1 MTETQKITEQGK
13 AKKGRRNWLPT
24 ANREYK
30 SRIFTMLYSEPERA
44 LELYNAVNNTNYDNP
59 ELLEINT
66 LENAIYMGMKNDVS
80 FVLDARMSLYEHQS
94 TVNPNLPL
102 RFLLYVA
109 DVYSGMLVGGN
120 QYSRTKMKIPEPRF
134 LIFYNGQ
141 EEQPDRQML
150 HLSDLYITKSEKPS
164 LELEALML
172 NVNMGHNQE
181 LMAACKSLREY
192 AEYVDWVRRY
202 AKEMPLDQA
211 VDRAIDICI
220 HKGILAEF
228 LEKNKAEVKKVSIYE
243 YDEEEHMRMEREE
256 SWREGKREGL
266 EAGELQGRI
275 KMLIE
280 TYNEFGKSPEE
291 IITKLMERFQMSREE
306 AAHYV
311 EEEN

>member
-1 MTETQKITEQGK
+1 
-13 AKKGRRNWLPT
+13 
-24 ANREYK
+24 
-30 SRIFTMLYSEPERA
+30 
-44 LELYNAVNNTNYDNP
+44 
-59 ELLEINT
+59 
-66 LENAIYMGMKNDVS
+66 
-80 FVLDARMSLYEHQS
+80 
-94 TVNPNLPL
+94 
-102 RFLLYVA
+102 
-109 DVYSGMLVGGN
+109 
-120 QYSRTKMKIPEPRF
+120 
-134 LIFYNGQ
+134 
-141 EEQPDRQML
+141 ML
-150 HLSDLYITKSEKPS
+150 HLSDLYITKSEKPA

-181 LMAACKSLREY
+181 LMAACRTLREY

-256 SWREGKREGL
+256 SWQEGKREGL

-275 KMLIE
+275 KMMIE
-280 TYNEFGKSPEE
+280 DYREFGKSSED
-291 IITKLMERFQMSREE
+291 IIVKLGERFQISREE
-306 AAHYV
+306 AEKYV